1 MMPSSP
7 VCLFTEGC
15 VVMPEGYTDRT
26 VNAFT
31 PPGDGP
37 AFTLARDVLKEGEL
51 LSAYID
57 RQLATLE
64 QNLTKWVIRARS
76 EVQAGEGLL
85 TGECIEASYLRG
97 GQRIWQQQAVFALE
111 SGMVLVFTM
120 SKTDPLD
127 DADSARLATL
137 LGSFRFHQ

>member
-7 VCLFTEGC
+7 LCLFTEGR
-15 VVMPEGYTDRT
+15 VAMPEGYADRT
-26 VNAFT
+26 VNAFI

-64 QNLTKWVIRARS
+64 QNLKKWVTGARS
-76 EVQAGEGLL
+76 DVQAGEGLL
-85 TGECIEASYLRG
+85 IGECIDASYLRG
-97 GQRIWQQQAVFALE
+97 GQRVWQQQAVFALD
-111 SGMVLVFTM
+111 GGAVLVFTM

-127 DADSARLATL
+127 DADNARMAAL
-137 LGSFRFHQ
+137 LGSFRFHE